1 MTSNGIF
8 RKLTPVKLLMI
19 IGIVVLLIFGLQIT
33 NKPITLNTKLNTA
46 TTDVNHTSNVKP
58 SMSLISTNYI
68 SHAKPDTNLTSV
80 DPVSNAKSNTH
91 LAFFLRIYGQYYIDN
106 LSVFEKNLE
115 NGDYLLIRGNP
126 SEALTVIQKVEQSR
140 PLFDS
145 GVHVNS
151 AIFYYAISDIVT
163 TVPKLP
169 RGIDFVVYDYEKG
182 DNYSPEFTTN
192 ESKSIEYFDQA
203 RSAVMQYDKNTGSN
217 AKLMVTLPYGEL
229 HSDNWDWRL
238 AAKHMDVIDMQ
249 IQAFLKNHSM
259 MQSYISD
266 TYDNG
271 TGNKPLIF
279 AQLSISQVRGTVQEN
294 VNAINVIKNSQ
305 VNAFL
310 IWYQAIQT
318 SDLEQFFSL
327 LHR

>member
-1 MTSNGIF
+1 MTSDGIS
-8 RKLTPVKLLMI
+8 RKLTPVKLLI
-19 IGIVVLLIFGLQIT
+19 ISGIVILLIFGLQIT
-33 NKPITLNTKLNTA
+33 NKPITLNTKLNTTA
-46 TTDVNHTSNVKP
+46 TDVNHTSNVKSDMP
-58 SMSLISTNYI
+58 LISANYI
-68 SHAKPDTNLTSV
+68 SHTKPNTNLTSV
-80 DPVSNAKSNTH
+80 VPVSNTTSNTP

-106 LSVFEKNLE
+106 LGVFEKNLK

-151 AIFYYAISDIVT
+151 AIFYYTISDIVT

-203 RSAVMQYDKNTGSN
+203 RSAVIQYNEDTGSN

-249 IQAFLKNHSM
+249 IQAFLQNHSM
-259 MQSYISD
+259 MQSYISN
-266 TYDNG
+266 TYDNE
-271 TGNKPLIF
+271 TGNNPLIF

-294 VNAINVIKNSQ
+294 VDAINAIKNSK

-318 SDLEQFFSL
+318 SDLEQFFNL

>member
-1 MTSNGIF
+1 MTSRGIF

-19 IGIVVLLIFGLQIT
+19 FGIVALLIFGLQIA
-33 NKPITLNTKLNTA
+33 NKSIAYNAKLNST
-46 TTDVNHTSNVKP
+46 TTDINHTSNETLNI
-58 SMSLISTNYI
+58 SLISDNFT
-68 SHAKPDTNLTSV
+68 SHEKPYTNLT
-80 DPVSNAKSNTH
+80 DIDHVSNAKSNTP
-91 LAFFLRIYGQYYIDN
+91 LAFFLRIYGQYYTDN
-106 LSVFEKNLE
+106 LKVFEKNLK

-151 AIFYYAISDIVT
+151 AIFYFTIRDIVT
-163 TVPKLP
+163 TMPKLP
-169 RGIDFVVYDYEKG
+169 HGIDFVVYDYEKG

-203 RSAVMQYDKNTGSN
+203 RSAVIQYNKNTGSN

-238 AAKHMDVIDMQ
+238 AAKHMDVLDMQ
-249 IQAFLKNHSM
+249 IQAFLQNPSL
-259 MQSYISD
+259 MQSYISN

-294 VNAINVIKNSQ
+294 VDAINTIKNSK

>member
-1 MTSNGIF
+1 MTSGDMSS
-8 RKLTPVKLLMI
+8 KLTSVKLLI
-19 IGIVVLLIFGLQIT
+19 IFGIVALLIFGLQIAT
-33 NKPITLNTKLNTA
+33 KPIVSNVKTNTTLI
-46 TTDVNHTSNVKP
+46 DVNHTPNVK
-58 SMSLISTNYI
+58 SST
-68 SHAKPDTNLTSV
+68 PLTSV
-80 DPVSNAKSNTH
+80 NYTSRAKPNTNLAGVDDISNAKPNTP
-91 LAFFLRIYGQYYIDN
+91 LAFFLRMYGQYYTDN
-106 LSVFEKNLE
+106 LQVFEKNLK

-126 SEALTVIQKVEQSR
+126 SEALTVIQKVEQSK

-151 AIFYYAISDIVT
+151 AIFYFTIRDIVT

-169 RGIDFVVYDYEKG
+169 HGIDFIVYDYEKG
-182 DNYSPEFTTN
+182 DNYSPEFTAN

-203 RSAVMQYDKNTGSN
+203 RSAVLQYNKNTNSN
-217 AKLMVTLPYGEL
+217 ARLMITLPYGEL
-229 HSDNWDWRL
+229 HSANWDWRL

-249 IQAFLKNHSM
+249 LQAFLQSPSV
-259 MQSYISD
+259 MQNYISN
-266 TYDNG
+266 TYDSG
-271 TGNKPLIF
+271 TEDKPLIF
-279 AQLSISQVRGTVQEN
+279 AQLSISKVRGTVQEN
-294 VNAINVIKNSQ
+294 IDAINTIKNSQ